1 MKLTKF
7 AGLGVCMSAAIG
19 MLGIS
24 SAQAQIAIGNDLSQ
38 ITATTAGV
46 VGWAT
51 PNAMGGSDEVD
62 IADDLLYINNG
73 GSLATIPF
81 PISGESFNN
90 NTDGGASGTDYDSG
104 GNSVIASSAT
114 INSGPLSNPVSGF
127 QFAIVKYGGG
137 GGNSGTSGGGYVLFY
152 LNDESVE
159 LPQQSY
165 SLWWNSNSVTSYGI
179 SDYTLFNVTT
189 NGNGNGNGTP
199 VPEASTVMA
208 GALMLLPL
216 GIGAIRA
223 LRKERSAAR
232 IS

>member
-24 SAQAQIAIGNDLSQ
+24 SAQAQIAIGNNLTQ
-38 ITATTAGV
+38 ITASTAGV

-114 INSGPLSNPVSGF
+114 INSGPLSNPVSGY

-137 GGNSGTSGGGYVLFY
+137 NNGGGYVLYY

-165 SLWWNSNSVTSYGI
+165 SLWWNGVSSNSYGI